1 MNSNGNSGSDERTV
15 PKEALDQAPVDAG
28 RSAEPAELDVRLDAT
43 AQALIGQQLRA
54 IYDEIR
60 QQEVPDHL
68 LRLLDELERKERQ
81 A

>member
-1 MNSNGNSGSDERTV
+1 MNANGKLGPDERPGDTKAT
-15 PKEALDQAPVDAG
+15 PEEAPTHCGLSV
-28 RSAEPAELDVRLDAT
+28 EPDIKLDAT

-68 LRLLDELERKERQ
+68 LQLLDELERKERQ

>member
-1 MNSNGNSGSDERTV
+1 MNTSGKNCSDKR
-15 PKEALDQAPVDAG
+15 PDDAKAAFDEAPIDAG
-28 RSAEPAELDVRLDAT
+28 ETGEPDVRLDTT
-43 AQALIGQQLRA
+43 AQALIGQHLRA

-68 LRLLDELERKERQ
+68 LRLLDELERKERK

>member
-1 MNSNGNSGSDERTV
+1 MNSNGKPDSDERPDDPNAV
-15 PKEALDQAPVDAG
+15 RDEAPG
-28 RSAEPAELDVRLDAT
+28 SAANAAELDVKLDAT

>member
-1 MNSNGNSGSDERTV
+1 MNCNGKSVSEKHPDDPNAGLDEAT
-15 PKEALDQAPVDAG
+15 AATGHA
-28 RSAEPAELDVRLDAT
+28 AELDVKLDAT

-54 IYDEIR
+54 IYDDIR

-68 LRLLDELERKERQ
+68 LRLLDELERKERE